1 MKVSIITVCFN
12 NDSTIKDTIDSVLNQ
27 SYKNIEYIII
37 DGDSADKT
45 KDIITSYGNK
55 IDQFVS
61 ESDRGIYHAMNK
73 GIKLV
78 KGDIVG
84 MLNAD
89 DFFCDY
95 DIIEKLVKEFVTENL
110 DAVFGDVQ
118 FVNSQNL
125 KKIVRYYSS
134 KHFHPSKF
142 KYGFMPA
149 HPSFYVKRELFS
161 KYGYYKEDYNIA
173 SDFELLI
180 RFLYRTEVKSKY
192 IEMPF
197 VTMRTGGISNKSFMS
212 RFVLNK
218 EIVRACS
225 ENKIKTNLF
234 NIYLKYFRKIF
245 EFIGN
250 N

>member
-161 KYGYYKEDYNIA
+161 KYGYY
-173 SDFELLI
+173 SSL
-180 RFLYRTEVKSKY
+180 
-192 IEMPF
+192 
-197 VTMRTGGISNKSFMS
+197 
-212 RFVLNK
+212 
-218 EIVRACS
+218 
-225 ENKIKTNLF
+225 
-234 NIYLKYFRKIF
+234 
-245 EFIGN
+245 
-250 N
+250 